1 MKAYVGH
8 SMAPA
13 GGDQLAAVLG
23 TWANGLMP
31 GITTI
36 DHIAEDVHDSHL
48 TLPMNHLE
56 LEPAQLEGAFINSK
70 GFGGN
75 NATGFFISPD
85 VTEQMLTK
93 RWGTKRMQA
102 YRRKNDSV
110 AIAASEYDSAADQGT
125 VAPIYQFGEGVLT
138 GEDLSISKD
147 RIEIPGFGQS
157 VSLDMDNPYDD
168 MT

>member
-1 MKAYVGH
+1 
-8 SMAPA
+8 
-13 GGDQLAAVLG
+13 
-23 TWANGLMP
+23 
-31 GITTI
+31 
-36 DHIAEDVHDSHL
+36 
-48 TLPMNHLE
+48 
-56 LEPAQLEGAFINSK
+56 
-70 GFGGN
+70 
-75 NATGFFISPD
+75 
-85 VTEQMLTK
+85 MLTK
-93 RWGTKRMQA
+93 RWGTKQMQA

-110 AIAASEYDSAADQGT
+110 ATAASEYDSAADQGT